1 MNLARSTFYDEPKG
15 QAVGDAKVVQKIG
28 EICAEY
34 PRYGYRRV
42 TAQLSRDG
50 LAVNHKRVMRIMH
63 EQGLSV
69 RPRRRFMATTDSNH
83 AGPIFPNLARDLMP
97 TGPNEL
103 WVADLTYI
111 AIARD
116 FVYLA
121 VILDAWSR
129 RVVGYALGR
138 AIDTRLTLA
147 ALRSGAQQSRGVD
160 LDRDASIT
168 PIAARSTPRSNT
180 GSCLAIMACVARWG
194 GAATPMTTP
203 RQRAL

>member
-1 MNLARSTFYDEPKG
+1 LATPAGFEPATFSLARSTFYDEPKG

-116 FVYLA
+116 FVNLA

-147 ALRSGAQQSRGVD
+147 ALRSAIEGRRPRRPPPPVP
-160 LDRDASIT
+160 DR
-168 PIAARSTPRSNT
+168 RFRR
-180 GSCLAIMACVARWG
+180 L
-194 GAATPMTTP
+194 
-203 RQRAL
+203 

>member
-1 MNLARSTFYDEPKG
+1 
-15 QAVGDAKVVQKIG
+15 
-28 EICAEY
+28 
-34 PRYGYRRV
+34 
-42 TAQLSRDG
+42 
-50 LAVNHKRVMRIMH
+50 MRIMH
-63 EQGLSV
+63 ERGLSV
-69 RPRRRFMATTDSNH
+69 RPQRRFMAMTDSNH
-83 AGPIFPNLARDLMP
+83 AGPIFSNLVRDLMP

-111 AIARD
+111 AIARSV
-116 FVYLA
+116 VYLA

-138 AIDTRLTLA
+138 ATDTRLTSA
-147 ALRSGAQQSRGVD
+147 HCAQQSRGVD

-168 PIAARSTPRSNT
+168 PIAARNTPRSNT

-194 GAATPMTTP
+194 GAAAPMTTP